1 MKMLT
6 AVLFLLCLSV
16 SVSTQTNPDMEGL
29 PIHNPDNLVIG
40 ADRDNV
46 DPSRRVT
53 IKVSGREA
61 VTVGRVV
68 EPMATTPNLLGIG
81 ISIGSGDI
89 KALVDF
95 GGTNELGSIEI
106 MRVRTNEAGTADF
119 GWTLAKYAGSNG
131 ETRQDNQFCWGY
143 NVGPAGNKLVASEHL
158 YGHCIENRYKT
169 AGGATQLEEYN
180 LFIPGD
186 DCVGAG
192 CFAQRTASITPDL
205 RSGLVINRFEGLDVM
220 RNNETQIRL
229 DSNLSFFNPAGSLN
243 FHGTR
248 TSNDLIFAGGTK
260 ILSFKFN
267 TADKLD
273 LFSTSLGD
281 TEIGLFGNSAPEV
294 VSTLSF
300 GGISGSL
307 NPNAPGI
314 RRKGRNGLQFS
325 NGGGVWQDFT
335 GLADVALNSIAN
347 TIVQRGASGEINTSS
362 VKVGG
367 VKVVG
372 TQCPSIPN
380 SSGSTAD
387 NRRTINSLLA
397 CLRTH
402 GVVAP

>member
-1 MKMLT
+1 
-6 AVLFLLCLSV
+6 
-16 SVSTQTNPDMEGL
+16 MEGL
-29 PIHNPDNLVIG
+29 PIQNPDNLVIG

-46 DPSRRVT
+46 DPSKRVT

-68 EPMATTPNLLGIG
+68 DPMATTVNLFGIG
-81 ISIGSGDI
+81 IGVGFRDI
-89 KALVDF
+89 KALIDF
-95 GGTNELGSIEI
+95 GGANELGSTEI

-186 DCVGAG
+186 DCVGPR

-205 RSGLVINRFEGLDVM
+205 RNGFVINRFEGLDLMESNV
-220 RNNETQIRL
+220 TKIRL
-229 DSNLSFFNPAGSLN
+229 DSNLSFLDSAGTIY

-248 TSNDLIFAGGTK
+248 TSNDLIVAGGLP

-267 TADKLD
+267 GSNKLD
-273 LFSTSLGD
+273 LFATDLGD
-281 TEIGLFGNSAPEV
+281 AEIGLFGNSAPEF
-294 VSTLSF
+294 VSTLTF
-300 GGISGSL
+300 GGIRGLL
-307 NPNAPGI
+307 NPNAPGF
-314 RRKGRNGLQFS
+314 RKNGNNGMQFS
-325 NGGGVWQDFT
+325 NGAGIWQSWIGT
-335 GLADVALNSIAN
+335 VDVDTNATAN
-347 TIVQRGASGEINTSS
+347 KIVKRGAGGEINTSS

-372 TQCPSIPN
+372 AQCPAIP
-380 SSGSTAD
+380 SSNGSTAD

>member
-6 AVLFLLCLSV
+6 AVLFLFCLSV
-16 SVSTQTNPDMEGL
+16 SVWAQTNPDMEGL
-29 PIHNPDNLVIG
+29 PLHNPDSLVIG

-46 DPSRRVT
+46 DPSKRVT

-61 VTVGRVV
+61 VTVGRIV
-68 EPMATTPNLLGIG
+68 EPMATPNLSGIG
-81 ISIGSGDI
+81 IGVGAGDI
-89 KALVDF
+89 KAFADF
-95 GGTNELGSIEI
+95 GGTDELGFTQI

-143 NVGPAGNKLVASEHL
+143 NVGPGGNKIVASEHL

-169 AGGATQLEEYN
+169 ADGSTQLEEYN

-186 DCVGAG
+186 DCVGAR
-192 CFAQRTASITPDL
+192 CVAQRSASITPDL
-205 RSGLVINRFEGLDVM
+205 RNGVVINRFEGLDVM
-220 RNNETQIRL
+220 HNNETKIGL
-229 DSNLSFFNPAGSLN
+229 DSNLSFFDPSATVN
-243 FHGTR
+243 FHGAR
-248 TSNDLIFAGGTK
+248 TSNDLILAGGTI

-267 TADKLD
+267 GANKLD
-273 LFSTSLGD
+273 LFATSLGD

-294 VSTLSF
+294 ISTLTF
-300 GGISGSL
+300 GGTKGSL
-307 NPNAPGI
+307 NPNVPGI
-314 RRKGRNGLQFS
+314 RRNGHNGLQFS

-335 GLADVALNSIAN
+335 GLADVAVNSIAN
-347 TIVQRGASGEINTSS
+347 TIVQRGASGEVNTSS

-372 TQCPSIPN
+372 VQCPAIPN

-387 NRRTINSLLA
+387 NRRTINSVLA

>member
-1 MKMLT
+1 MKVLT

-16 SVSTQTNPDMEGL
+16 SVLTQTNPDMEGL

-68 EPMATTPNLLGIG
+68 EPMATANLPGIG
-81 ISIGSGDI
+81 IGLGGGDI
-89 KALVDF
+89 KAFLDF
-95 GGTNELGSIEI
+95 GGTNELGFTEI
-106 MRVRTNEAGTADF
+106 MRVRTSEVGTADF

-143 NVGPAGNKLVASEHL
+143 NVGPGGNKLVPSEHL

-169 AGGATQLEEYN
+169 ADGATLLEEYN
-180 LFIPGD
+180 IFIPGD
-186 DCVGAG
+186 ECVGAR
-192 CFAQRTASITPDL
+192 CVVQRTASITPDL
-205 RSGLVINRFEGLDVM
+205 RNGVVINRFEGLEVA
-220 RNNETQIRL
+220 RNNETKIGL
-229 DSNLSFFNPAGSLN
+229 DANLDFFDPAGAVR

-248 TSNDLIFAGGTK
+248 TSNDLIMAAGST

-267 TADKLD
+267 GANKLEI
-273 LFSTSLGD
+273 FSTGIGD
-281 TEIGLFGNSAPEV
+281 AEICFFCANGPSNN
-294 VSTLSF
+294 TLTF
-300 GGISGSL
+300 GGNMGVL
-307 NPNAPGI
+307 NPNAPGF
-314 RRKGRNGLQFS
+314 RKNVAGKMQFS
-325 NGGGVWQDFT
+325 NGGGLWQDFT
-335 GLADVALNSIAN
+335 GLADVTVNSIAN
-347 TIVQRGASGEINTSS
+347 TIVKRGASGEVNTSS

-372 TQCPSIPN
+372 AQCPAISN
-380 SSGSTAD
+380 SNGTTAD
-387 NRRTINSLLA
+387 NRRTINSVLA

>member
-6 AVLFLLCLSV
+6 AILFLLCLSV

-53 IKVSGREA
+53 IKVSGKEA
-61 VTVGRVV
+61 VMVGRVV
-68 EPMATTPNLLGIG
+68 EPMATANLPGIG
-81 ISIGSGDI
+81 IGLGGGDI
-89 KALVDF
+89 KAFLDF
-95 GGTNELGSIEI
+95 GGSNELGFTEI

-143 NVGPAGNKLVASEHL
+143 NVGPGGNKIVASEHL

-169 AGGATQLEEYN
+169 ADGATLLEEYN
-180 LFIPGD
+180 IFIPGD
-186 DCVGAG
+186 DCVGAR
-192 CFAQRTASITPDL
+192 CVAQRTASITPDL
-205 RSGLVINRFEGLDVM
+205 RNGVVINRFEGMEVA
-220 RNNETQIRL
+220 RNNETKISL
-229 DSNLSFFNPAGSLN
+229 DSNLNFFDPAGTVN

-248 TSNDLIFAGGTK
+248 TSNDLILAGGSS

-267 TADKLD
+267 GANKLEI
-273 LFSTSLGD
+273 FNTGIGD
-281 TEIGLFGNSAPEV
+281 AEICFFCANGPSNN
-294 VSTLSF
+294 TLTF
-300 GGISGSL
+300 GGNMGVL
-307 NPNAPGI
+307 NPNAPGF
-314 RRKGRNGLQFS
+314 RKNVAGKMQFS
-325 NGGGVWQDFT
+325 NGGGVWLDFT
-335 GLADVALNSIAN
+335 GLADVAVNGIAN

-372 TQCPSIPN
+372 VQCPAIPN
-380 SSGSTAD
+380 SNGSTTD
-387 NRRTINSLLA
+387 NRRTINSVLA